1 MPETEPRIQ
10 PSILSRLTDEDTEG
24 TSWRRGYELDDTIA
38 AVRRDLED
46 LLNTPRVSPD
56 IPEAFE
62 KTRSSV
68 AGYGLPEM
76 VSRSAHTPEEQDKL
90 RDLLQETISRFEPRL
105 QDVQAEVVTDA
116 GDVWTRLR
124 FRIKARLCVDP
135 APEVA
140 FDTILE
146 LTTGRCSVKPSE

>member
-1 MPETEPRIQ
+1 MSDDEPRLQ
-10 PSILSRLTDEDTEG
+10 PSILSRLTDTDTAG
-24 TSWRRGYELDDTIA
+24 TSWRRGYELDDMIS
-38 AVRRDLED
+38 AVRHDLED

-56 IPEAFE
+56 IPTAFE
-62 KTRSSV
+62 NTRNSV

-76 VSRSAHTPEEQDKL
+76 VSRSAHTPEEQEHL

-105 QDVQAEVVTDA
+105 QDVRAEVASET
-116 GDVWTRLR
+116 GDVSTRLR
-124 FRIKARLCVDP
+124 FRIRARLCVDP

-146 LTTGRCSVKPSE
+146 LTTGRCSVKASD